1 MSVEER
7 NDKTDEIGN
16 CVGGLHAQQRDR
28 CESELKDKSTILDFC
43 ASLATNKRGHIPN
56 AFPVQQSIKVPQTS
70 FRANYI

>member
-28 CESELKDKSTILDFC
+28 CESELKDKIYNIGLLRQLS
-43 ASLATNKRGHIPN
+43 NK
-56 AFPVQQSIKVPQTS
+56 
-70 FRANYI
+70 